1 MSSQN
6 LSQTNIQAF
15 LLKEI
20 PMSTP
25 KIAQRIQEF
34 NSDPER
40 DQELLQLKYK
50 KMKENPFVFLRGS
63 CHLFYEDWPN
73 HSPLNQAPLSWIC
86 GDLHLE
92 NFGSYKGNNR
102 LTYFD
107 INDFDES
114 VLAPCTFDVT
124 RFITSLFLAVDEI
137 EFSAVPLALAT
148 LFLNSYTA
156 ALSDGKARWIE
167 RDTAEGLVEVL
178 LNEVQDKKR
187 AKFLDKK
194 APINNENVRKIEIKQ
209 DKTCPVTSATFNN
222 VKTAL
227 RKFAESQENP
237 DFFNVIDIV
246 WRIAGTGSLGLKRYL
261 VLVEGKGSPDDNYL
275 LDLKLSIPSSLPLFL
290 KDLPQLQWHDESQR
304 IITNQK
310 RMQAI
315 TPALLHS
322 LEINGEPFVMREY
335 QPNEDKIDLTSA
347 NPNLDQQSL
356 EKLMKTL
363 GSVVAWSH
371 LRGSGRQGAAN
382 ADALVDFAQDNW
394 WHQEILNYAQNYS
407 QTVRADHQQFQQCSV
422 NN

>member
-1 MSSQN
+1 
-6 LSQTNIQAF
+6 
-15 LLKEI
+15 
-20 PMSTP
+20 MSTP

-137 EFSAVPLALAT
+137 EFSADPLALAT

-315 TPALLHS
+315 APALLHS

>member
-1 MSSQN
+1 MSNS
-6 LSQTNIQAF
+6 
-15 LLKEI
+15 
-20 PMSTP
+20 

-92 NFGSYKGNNR
+92 NFGSYKGDNR

-124 RFITSLFLAVDEI
+124 RLITSLFLAVDEI
-137 EFSAVPLALAT
+137 TSSAHPLTLAT

-156 ALSDGKARWIE
+156 ALNDGKARWIE
-167 RDTAEGLVEVL
+167 RNTAEGLVEAL

-194 APINNENVRKIEIKQ
+194 APVNNENVRKIEIKQ
-209 DKTCPVTSATFNN
+209 DKTCPITSATFNN

-315 TPALLHS
+315 APALLHS

>member
-1 MSSQN
+1 MSNS
-6 LSQTNIQAF
+6 
-15 LLKEI
+15 EI
-20 PMSTP
+20 F
-25 KIAQRIQEF
+25 QRIQKF

-63 CHLFYEDWPN
+63 CHLFYEDWPSN
-73 HSPLNQAPLSWIC
+73 SPLNQAPLSWIC

-92 NFGSYKGNNR
+92 NFGSYKGENR

-107 INDFDES
+107 VNDFDES

-124 RFITSLFLAVDEI
+124 RLITSLFLAVDEI
-137 EFSAVPLALAT
+137 KSFSADPLALAT
-148 LFLNSYTA
+148 LFLNSYTTG
-156 ALSDGKARWIE
+156 LGNGKARWIE

-194 APINNENVRKIEIKQ
+194 APVNNENVRKIEIKQ
-209 DKTCPVTSATFNN
+209 DKTRPVTSETFND

-275 LDLKLSIPSSLPLFL
+275 LDLKQSIPPSLNRFISYFSQSRWNNEP
-290 KDLPQLQWHDESQR
+290 QR
-304 IITNQK
+304 IIENQK
-310 RMQAI
+310 KMQAI
-315 TPALLHS
+315 APALLHS
-322 LEINGEPFVMREY
+322 LEINGEFFVMREY
-335 QPNEDKIDLTSA
+335 QPTEDKIDLTSDDL
-347 NPNLDQQSL
+347 NLDQQSL

-363 GSVVAWSH
+363 GNVVAWSH
-371 LRGSGRQGAAN
+371 LRSSGQQGAAN

-407 QTVRADHQQFQQCSV
+407 QTVRVDHQQFQP
-422 NN
+422 